1 MFKGSCLCGAIHY
14 EIRGEVARTSHCH
27 CTMCQKQHGAAFA
40 SYANVASSDFHLM
53 QGQEE
58 LSSYRSSPD
67 VVRTFCKVCG
77 SNIGWQ
83 IDTHQHRIA
92 IALGTF
98 DTPYTEPVTKDL
110 HIESKAAWLP
120 KIE

>member
-1 MFKGSCLCGAIHY
+1 MFKGSCLCGAIQY

-40 SYANVASSDFHLM
+40 SYANVATSDFHLTK
-53 QGQEE
+53 GQEA
-58 LSSYRSSPD
+58 LTVYRSSPA
-67 VVRTFCKVCG
+67 VERSFCKVCG

-83 IDTHQHRIA
+83 TDSHKHRIA

-98 DTPYTEPVTKDL
+98 DTPYAQPVTHDL
-110 HIESKAAWLP
+110 HIESRAPWLP
-120 KIE
+120 

>member
-27 CTMCQKQHGAAFA
+27 CSMCQKQHGAAFG
-40 SYANVASSDFHLM
+40 SYANVASSDYHLM

-58 LSSYRSSPD
+58 LASYRSSPG
-67 VVRTFCKVCG
+67 VERTFCKVCG
-77 SNIGWQ
+77 STISWQ
-83 IDTHQHRIA
+83 ADSHKHRIA

-98 DTPYTEPVTKDL
+98 DTPYTQPVTHDL
-110 HIESKAAWLP
+110 HIESKAPWLP
-120 KIE
+120 SH